1 MLGAGDLTKQ
11 KADKGPVSSDIE
23 GTRATLGMT
32 LIMNLLTRL
41 RPLLL

>member
-1 MLGAGDLTKQ
+1 MFGAGDLTIQ
-11 KADKGPVSSDIE
+11 KAERGPVSSEME

-41 RPLLL
+41 SPLLL